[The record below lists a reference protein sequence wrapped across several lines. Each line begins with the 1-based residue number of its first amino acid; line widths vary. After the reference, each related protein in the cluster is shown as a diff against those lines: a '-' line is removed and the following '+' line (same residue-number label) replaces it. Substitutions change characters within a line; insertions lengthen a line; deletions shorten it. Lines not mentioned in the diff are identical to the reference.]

1 MCAPLN
7 PAALQCNAHCHAR
20 ALARCRALLPAS
32 APLLRL
38 VRSLVADSRC
48 KHCESATARDLRLS
62 REQSHPHTALGRIL
76 PPIRGARNEDEVTL
90 PIVCHARALARSR
103 ALLPASAPLL
113 RLVRSLTAVGLRRLS
128 ATAAARDLRLSRA
141 QSHPHTALGRILPPI
156 RDAHNEEE
164 VTLPRVFFCLPASDL
179 RTERFLRYA
188 MAIRRLRLQIA
199 IAPLRLAP
207 CSVRLCLPAFPLS
220 PLPSRL

>member
-1 MCAPLN
+1 MCAPLH

-32 APLLRL
+32 ALLLRL
-38 VRSLVADSRC
+38 VRSLIAESRC
-48 KHCESATARDLRLS
+48 KHCDTAT
-62 REQSHPHTALGRIL
+62 
-76 PPIRGARNEDEVTL
+76 
-90 PIVCHARALARSR
+90 
-103 ALLPASAPLL
+103 
-113 RLVRSLTAVGLRRLS
+113 
-128 ATAAARDLRLSRA
+128 ARDLRLSRA

-156 RDAHNEEE
+156 RDARNEEKVTLPIVCHARALARCRALLPASAPLLRLVRSLTAASWRKRYEASAARDHRLSRAQSHPHTALGRCLPPIRGARNEDE

-207 CSVRLCLPAFPLS
+207 CSVRLCLPTFPLS